1 LAVSAGGIAQVVEYL
16 SWQAGD
22 PEFKPQ
28 NCQKF
33 DSFPYKSLTI
43 TMENKS
49 KLIYS
54 LALKFNR
61 FKMFL
66 SDSLLPR

>member
-1 LAVSAGGIAQVVEYL
+1 
-16 SWQAGD
+16 
-22 PEFKPQ
+22 
-28 NCQKF
+28 
-33 DSFPYKSLTI
+33 
-43 TMENKS
+43 MENKS

-66 SDSLLPR
+66 SDSLLPRWPTITGIGE